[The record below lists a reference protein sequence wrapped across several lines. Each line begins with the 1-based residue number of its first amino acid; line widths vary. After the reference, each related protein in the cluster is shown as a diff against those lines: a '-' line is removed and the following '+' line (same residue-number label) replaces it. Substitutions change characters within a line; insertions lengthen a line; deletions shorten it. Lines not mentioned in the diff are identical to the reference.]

1 LCFGSLAIPF
11 LERFLVEHPPP
22 GLVLA
27 GGIPVLLLV
36 LAGVVL
42 VLHLGAVGDEVVGV
56 SAVKLI
62 SPPCV
67 HHDGSSYG
75 CCGTA

>member
-1 LCFGSLAIPF
+1 
-11 LERFLVEHPPP
+11 
-22 GLVLA
+22 VLA

-36 LAGVVL
+36 LARVVL
-42 VLHLGAVGDEVVGV
+42 ALHLGAVGDEVVGV
-56 SAVKLI
+56 STVKLI